1 MVDEA
6 DFKAHGYDVTSEQ
19 TKALNEHYHDP
30 KNRWALKEYN
40 ARGIGRNPDNYGQ
53 VDMYLLL
60 NGKEEIEDVGYEFNG
75 CPTISFSASIF
86 TEEIKGLP
94 VEEALQMTQ
103 TALDEMAA
111 KDNCEECT
119 AMILVAFLAAYD
131 NHQKKKK
138 GIDEEYALKMIETT
152 LQFAQH
158 SCG

>member
-19 TKALNEHYHDP
+19 ARELNEHYHDP

-53 VDMYLLL
+53 VDMYLLV
-60 NGKEEIEDVGYEFNG
+60 NDNEEIENVGYEFNG
-75 CPTISFSASIF
+75 CPTIAFSASIF

-94 VEEALQMTQ
+94 LEEALHMTQ
-103 TALDEMAA
+103 SSLDEMAA

-119 AMILVAFLAAYD
+119 AMILVAFLAAYE
-131 NHQKKKK
+131 NYQNRQKSM
-138 GIDEEYALKMIETT
+138 DEEYALKMIETT
-152 LQFAQH
+152 LQFAQQ